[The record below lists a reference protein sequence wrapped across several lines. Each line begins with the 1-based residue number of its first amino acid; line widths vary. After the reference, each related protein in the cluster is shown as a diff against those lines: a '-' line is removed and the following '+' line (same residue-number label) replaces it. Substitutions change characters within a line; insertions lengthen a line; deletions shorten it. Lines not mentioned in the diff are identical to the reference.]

1 MFEIL
6 EEKLLTSLP
15 IPPTLPGFKCV
26 SILVPPVKPVE
37 CILFYMPLVCY
48 IFTTSCNFLCKTVNI
63 FLHSDDP
70 PLVKIITIRYLVS
83 TT

>member
-37 CILFYMPLVCY
+37 CSLFYMPLVCY
-48 IFTTSCNFLCKTVNI
+48 IFTTSCNFLCKTGVASLPRWSFRENWA
-63 FLHSDDP
+63 
-70 PLVKIITIRYLVS
+70 PLI
-83 TT
+83 